1 MTIHTKALV
10 CTATVTALLCSGIAA
25 AQDAA
30 ANYPSRPVSVIVV
43 VSPGGSAEAQVR
55 VFTPKLQE
63 GLGRPFVFDF
73 KPGAGGTI
81 GYAAAA
87 RSAPDGYTL
96 LATTPAFTTT
106 PAFMTLPY
114 DPIKDLAP
122 VVQLSRQ
129 SGIVVVNPGVPVN
142 NLQEYVAYARANPNK
157 LNFGTMGAGSTA
169 HLVGAW
175 LNELTGTH
183 TTFIHYKGAQLSADL
198 IAGNV
203 QVTVGSNINLGPLV
217 KSGKLRALAL
227 AGPTRS
233 VEYPDLRTAREQ
245 GVEFDYPSWVGI
257 TVPTGTPPAIISKLN
272 AEFMKIL
279 KLPETQQLSERLG
292 SSPAGGTPA
301 EFGKLIVEE
310 INRWKQLVKQTG
322 IKPD

>member
-10 CTATVTALLCSGIAA
+10 CTATVTALLWSGIAA

-55 VFTPKLQE
+55 IFTPKLQE

-175 LNELTGTH
+175 LNDLTGTQ

-203 QVTVGSNINLGPLV
+203 QVTVGSNINLSPLV

-227 AGPTRS
+227 AGPARS
-233 VEYPDLRTAREQ
+233 AEYPDLRTAREQ

-257 TVPTGTPPAIISKLN
+257 TVPTGTPPAVISKLN

-279 KLPETQQLSERLG
+279 KLPETQQQSERLG